1 MNNSHSYSGNK
12 SCVSP
17 GIKKTD
23 ELAWVKNYRMRHKI
37 YVKMSHKIVQIEFNN
52 LLKNNPIQSNRV
64 FSKVQKYF
72 WINH

>member
-52 LLKNNPIQSNRV
+52 LLKIIQYNQIG
-64 FSKVQKYF
+64 FSPKCKNIF
-72 WINH
+72 E